1 MRLAGRVALITGASR
16 GIGAG
21 IAKRLAADGAKVV
34 LHGRTKSDKLAA
46 QVDAIRAA
54 GGAASLVVGDLVTE
68 EDPVRIVQEAFA
80 LHGAL
85 DVLVNNAGGGGGGMA
100 VDHDIAKINRTL
112 WFNLRA
118 PILSTIEFAKLTKS
132 PHGRVIMITSGAA
145 THPALGGTVYSAA
158 KAGME
163 AFARSVAQ
171 ELGPRGI
178 TLNSVAPGMTQSD
191 MVLDPRWP
199 EYVGSWAALRRIG
212 KPEDIADIVAFLA
225 SDEARWLTGVTLAA
239 NGGLITSAS
248 NLIARVP
255 KAGS

>member
-21 IAKRLAADGAKVV
+21 IARRLAADGAKVV
-34 LHGRTKSDKLAA
+34 LHGRTASDKLTA
-46 QVDAIRAA
+46 QVDAIRGA
-54 GGAASLVVGDLVTE
+54 GGDAAMVVGDLVTE
-68 EDPVRIVQEAFA
+68 EDPARIVQEAFA

-85 DVLVNNAGGGGGGMA
+85 DILVNNAGGGGGGMA
-100 VDHDIAKINRTL
+100 VDHDAAKINSTL

-118 PILSTIEFAKLTKS
+118 PILSTIAFAKLTES

-145 THPALGGTVYSAA
+145 THPALGGTIYAAA

-178 TLNSVAPGMTQSD
+178 TLNSVAPGMTRSD
-191 MVLDPRWP
+191 MILDPRWP
-199 EYVGSWAALRRIG
+199 EAVASWSALGRIG
-212 KPEDIADIVAFLA
+212 KPDDIADIVAFLV

-239 NGGLITSAS
+239 NGGQLMSAS
-248 NLIARVP
+248 NIIARVP
-255 KAGS
+255 KAGR